1 MWYLFLEIWF
11 GLLVAFLLGWF
22 GHWFYSS
29 RDTKQEKNSSDIE
42 QSADTAS

>member
-22 GHWFYSS
+22 GHWFCSS
-29 RDTKQEKNSSDIE
+29 RGTKEEMPSSDPAE
-42 QSADTAS
+42 NADAP